1 MNTKNLIID
10 GTNIEYRIFFVEN
23 SWKNHNIETDT
34 TTRVE
39 TIPRF
44 LVTFKKLIQHFNPD
58 NVYCAWDRKLEYPS
72 TNFRDT
78 LLNGAYKADRVK
90 HEKVGD
96 MFDQE
101 PLLREIL
108 ATLGVKHFFP
118 NTLEADDIVYWLS
131 KTVPDNSVIVTG
143 DHDLYQAINDHVSV
157 WNLKQLITVDNFKQY
172 AGVELKHYK
181 LYKAIKKDSDNIA
194 GIPGYGKVKA
204 ALLAQNFE
212 NTTLT
217 EDQKQIV
224 ERNLKLIDLDYGVNN
239 QPGELESYKSQF
251 ENIKSSYDFDTF
263 LTLCRKHNLN
273 EPLINT
279 SEWRRLFKR
288 NTLVDIINQL
298 NIK

>member
-1 MNTKNLIID
+1 M
-10 GTNIEYRIFFVEN
+10 
-23 SWKNHNIETDT
+23 
-34 TTRVE
+34 
-39 TIPRF
+39 
-44 LVTFKKLIQHFNPD
+44 
-58 NVYCAWDRKLEYPS
+58 
-72 TNFRDT
+72 
-78 LLNGAYKADRVK
+78 
-90 HEKVGD
+90 
-96 MFDQE
+96 
-101 PLLREIL
+101 
-108 ATLGVKHFFP
+108 
-118 NTLEADDIVYWLS
+118 
-131 KTVPDNSVIVTG
+131 PDNSVIVTG

-157 WNLKQLITVDNFKQY
+157 WNLKQLITFDNFKQY